1 MKFYVTDPAKL
12 HEELTRYQ
20 FYLQIK
26 KDMYTTRLPCTF
38 ESAAL
43 LASYMMQG
51 MYAVGAC
58 YYRLVYTCG
67 NSTACLATKQEAC
80 CSPLLHLA
88 SLLPPLL
95 HLASLLPPPPPP
107 P

>member
-1 MKFYVTDPAKL
+1 MLTCVMLHTGATVYVSFKVKFYVTDPAKL

-26 KDMYTTRLPCTF
+26 KDLYTTRLPCSF

-51 MYAVGAC
+51 QSVSMLLCSFCVGN
-58 YYRLVYTCG
+58 G
-67 NSTACLATKQEAC
+67 FSG
-80 CSPLLHLA
+80 
-88 SLLPPLL
+88 
-95 HLASLLPPPPPP
+95 
-107 P
+107 